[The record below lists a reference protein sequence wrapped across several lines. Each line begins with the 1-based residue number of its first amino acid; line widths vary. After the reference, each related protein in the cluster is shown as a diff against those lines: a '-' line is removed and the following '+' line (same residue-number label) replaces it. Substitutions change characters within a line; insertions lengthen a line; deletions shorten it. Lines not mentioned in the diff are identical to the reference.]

1 MLIGVLSDTHD
12 NMPKVRQALAIF
24 KERGVQSILHAGDI
38 VAPFTMR
45 LMMRSGVPLTAVFG
59 NNDGERKG
67 LQKACD
73 TIYEPPHAL
82 HLGGRRIVLAHEPEA
97 LVPELTAGA
106 DLIIH
111 GHNHIMGVEP
121 GPPMMLNPGEA
132 GGWLSGKSTAALVDL
147 ETLQAELIDLGPQE
161 TVIL

>member
-12 NMPKVRQALAIF
+12 NLPKVRDALDVF
-24 KERGVQSILHAGDI
+24 RQRGVEHVLHAGDL

-45 LMMRSGVPLTAVFG
+45 VLVRSGLPLVAVFG

-67 LQKACD
+67 LSKACE
-73 TIYEPPHAL
+73 TIYEGPHVMQLA
-82 HLGGRRIVLAHEPEA
+82 GRRIVLAHEPET
-97 LVPELTAGA
+97 LVPEVTAGA

-111 GHNHIMGVEP
+111 GHNHIPGVEAGLP
-121 GPPMMLNPGEA
+121 KILNPGEC
-132 GGWLSGKSTAALVDL
+132 GGWLSGKCTAAVVDL
-147 ETLQAELIDLGPQE
+147 ATLEVEMIDLGAQE